1 MCTFLA
7 ALALLLSSPAS
18 ASEWLGRDLEGHAIV
33 VGGTPRAIVFWS
45 MHDAGLAA
53 TVDLIG
59 RAGLELVLVN
69 TDSANEH
76 ARIRSYLLQEGVSGV
91 VTTDYDGALARR
103 FAAPEG
109 ATVVVLD
116 GSGAVASRLS
126 AGWDLAERLASVE
139 VVRAVGQR

>member
-33 VGGTPRAIVFWS
+33 VGNTPRAIVFWS
-45 MHDAGLAA
+45 MHDTGLAA
-53 TVDLIG
+53 TVDQIG

-76 ARIRSYLLQEGVSGV
+76 ARIRSHLLQEGVSGV

-103 FAAPEG
+103 QIEDSLGRPIEAVFAHFDARP
-109 ATVVVLD
+109 
-116 GSGAVASRLS
+116 
-126 AGWDLAERLASVE
+126 LAA
-139 VVRAVGQR
+139 A